1 MLGQENIATVKKK
14 ENITTVKKKKRKE
27 NIATVKLQKVEEEKG
42 RSCPEMTYFGK
53 LQEPCK
59 SM

>member
-1 MLGQENIATVKKK
+1 MLVQENIATVKK
-14 ENITTVKKKKRKE
+14 KE

-42 RSCPEMTYFGK
+42 RSCPEMTHFGK